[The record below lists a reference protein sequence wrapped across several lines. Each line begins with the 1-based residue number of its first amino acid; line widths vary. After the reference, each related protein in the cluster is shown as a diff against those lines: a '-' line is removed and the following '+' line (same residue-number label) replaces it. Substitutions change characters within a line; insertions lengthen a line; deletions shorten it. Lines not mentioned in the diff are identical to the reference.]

1 MMVVR
6 IELWPQGDES
16 QKRELG
22 VAHVANVGGSTESG
36 NYKVT
41 LFKSPEYAKRDGV
54 WKRGVVMNFPRLR
67 LGPWDLLLR
76 ALSSAVGS
84 RNGIGERSR

>member
-22 VAHVANVGGSTESG
+22 VAHVANVGGS
-36 NYKVT
+36 K
-41 LFKSPEYAKRDGV
+41 
-54 WKRGVVMNFPRLR
+54 
-67 LGPWDLLLR
+67 
-76 ALSSAVGS
+76 
-84 RNGIGERSR
+84 